1 MKKKKQKTPLPDIAQ
16 AASMTEC
23 TGLLPAQVE
32 GDEEA
37 EATAAL
43 QGIFPVRPP
52 EGR

>member
-1 MKKKKQKTPLPDIAQ
+1 MKKKKKKTPLPDIAQ

-32 GDEEA
+32 GDDEA
-37 EATAAL
+37 EALSSL